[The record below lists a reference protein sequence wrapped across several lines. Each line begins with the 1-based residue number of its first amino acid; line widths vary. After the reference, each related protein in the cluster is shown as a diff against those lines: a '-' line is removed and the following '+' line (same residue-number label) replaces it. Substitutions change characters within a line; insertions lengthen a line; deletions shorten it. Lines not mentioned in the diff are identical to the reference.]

1 MIEDARLHLALA
13 GEMLAEAAAAVSRGA
28 HRTAVDRAY
37 YSMVHAAAALLAA
50 DGEQAAS
57 HGRLIARLGERFAR
71 PGRIGREHHR
81 AMVDA
86 YELRRAADYDP
97 RAEFDVAD
105 VSDLVIAARRFV
117 AAAARLV
124 ATL

>member
-1 MIEDARLHLALA
+1 VIEDARLHLVLA
-13 GEMLAEAAAAVSRGA
+13 EEMLAEAAAAVSRGA

-37 YSMVHAAAALLAA
+37 YAMVHAASALLAA
-50 DGEQAAS
+50 DGERAAS
-57 HGRLIARLGERFAR
+57 HGRLIARLGEQFAR
-71 PGRIGREHHR
+71 SRRIGREHHR
-81 AMVDA
+81 ALLAA

-105 VSDLVIAARRFV
+105 VQDLVAAAREFV
-117 AAAARLV
+117 AAATHLV